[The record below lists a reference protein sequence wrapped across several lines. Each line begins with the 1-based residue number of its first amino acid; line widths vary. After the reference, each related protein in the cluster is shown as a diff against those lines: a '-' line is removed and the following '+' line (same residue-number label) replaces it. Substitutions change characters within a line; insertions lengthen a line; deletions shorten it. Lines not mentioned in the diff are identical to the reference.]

1 MSYRVYAFTS
11 TGVVVADG
19 AVAAAN
25 LVSSA
30 TSGEAVVF
38 IVKTADGVVPAIEIV
53 KNVNDLTQVTAN
65 AVAGN
70 LNANVKEAFASLLG
84 ALAAAASIG
93 RGPAAALA
101 ADQFMSEAFK
111 GAYDAASGWSANQD
125 WTPFFDFIDGM
136 GTSGGVPVSPIAFDP
151 DLYRVPGLP
160 SVIDPICN
168 ARVTNAL
175 NWVPPRRDP
184 LVLDLDGSGIT
195 TSAINP
201 AAPIL
206 FDHDGDGTKTAS
218 GWIASGEAIVVR
230 DLNGNNLIDSGRELF
245 GDNTIL
251 TRGLRAGQVAAN
263 GFEALADL
271 DMDING
277 VADGKFDAADTAYAS
292 VKLWRD
298 LDQDGVSQSSELFT
312 FAQLGVASITTTG
325 TADNVNLGGDNTQT
339 HAGTFTRT
347 TGATGQAGTAHLAAS
362 LLLANNNFYR
372 EFSDDPVLSAEAQA
386 LPQMQGSGTVR
397 DLRPA
402 MSLGT
407 PQAAAL
413 QTLLTQFA
421 ADTTRDAQLGSL
433 DALIQSWGATSAMP
447 TSAQTN
453 RVIANYGGPNV
464 IDTYGATAIERY
476 ALDNPALY
484 AKITA
489 LEQFNGQTILDKWV
503 RTTTA
508 WYYNEQDQGWRQYTY
523 GEVMFS
529 EPQAD
534 FINQAYDALKG
545 SESKALPQ
553 SSAQTPCNLRHRQY
567 GLRCARSGSSRRV
580 LRHQCKYNAAR
591 SQKTSPLATSPRLR
605 AWCEWQDQDVF
616 LEQRVYPR
624 LRLQQIAL

>member
-1 MSYRVYAFTS
+1 MSSVTMRVDIGGS
-11 TGVVVADG
+11 NGVPH
-19 AVAAAN
+19 
-25 LVSSA
+25 
-30 TSGEAVVF
+30 TF
-38 IVKTADGVVPAIEIV
+38 IVVTHPDGRQTEYGFVPREGLSPFGPGNIDV
-53 KNVNDLTQVTAN
+53 TGPGVNKDPHESSFNGPTQDLTDAQYQNMMEFINRSIANPPYYNVFGTAQN
-65 AVAGN
+65 GEGTN
-70 LNANVKEAFASLLG
+70 CT
-84 ALAAAASIG
+84 
-93 RGPAAALA
+93 
-101 ADQFMSEAFK
+101 
-111 GAYDAASGWSANQD
+111 GWA
-125 WTPFFDFIDGM
+125 ID
-136 GTSGGVPVSPIAFDP
+136 TWRYA
-151 DLYRVPGLP
+151 GLP
-160 SVIDPICN
+160 D
-168 ARVTNAL
+168 AFGVTSWVFSPYGQAIGKVLSAVSDAVTSAL

-195 TSAINP
+195 TSAINA

-251 TRGLRAGQVAAN
+251 TRGARAGQVAAN

-325 TADNVNLGGDNTQT
+325 TADNVNLVNSSGQATDNTQT

-347 TGATGQAGTAHLAAS
+347 TGATGEAGTAHLAAS

-421 ADTTRDAQLGSL
+421 QDTTRIVSTELGSIFSPSN
-433 DALIQSWGATSAMP
+433 DIFWRKSA
-447 TSAQTN
+447 
-453 RVIANYGGPNV
+453 
-464 IDTYGATAIERY
+464 
-476 ALDNPALY
+476 
-484 AKITA
+484 
-489 LEQFNGQTILDKWV
+489 
-503 RTTTA
+503 
-508 WYYNEQDQGWRQYTY
+508 
-523 GEVMFS
+523 
-529 EPQAD
+529 
-534 FINQAYDALKG
+534 
-545 SESKALPQ
+545 
-553 SSAQTPCNLRHRQY
+553 
-567 GLRCARSGSSRRV
+567 
-580 LRHQCKYNAAR
+580 
-591 SQKTSPLATSPRLR
+591 
-605 AWCEWQDQDVF
+605 
-616 LEQRVYPR
+616 
-624 LRLQQIAL
+624 

>member
-1 MSYRVYAFTS
+1 MSSVSMRVDVGGSDGIPHTFLVVTHPDGRVVEYGFAPQV
-11 TGVVVADG
+11 TGLSGPGQIFISGDG
-19 AVAAAN
+19 
-25 LVSSA
+25 
-30 TSGEAVVF
+30 
-38 IVKTADGVVPAIEIV
+38 TADGPHEYGYQGPIQPLSDSQYQRMMENINRSIANPPYYVV
-53 KNVNDLTQVTAN
+53 TGT
-65 AVAGN
+65 
-70 LNANVKEAFASLLG
+70 
-84 ALAAAASIG
+84 
-93 RGPAAALA
+93 
-101 ADQFMSEAFK
+101 
-111 GAYDAASGWSANQD
+111 
-125 WTPFFDFIDGM
+125 WTPGTGTNCTSWAID
-136 GTSGGVPVSPIAFDP
+136 VWRDV
-151 DLYRVPGLP
+151 GLP
-160 SVIDPICN
+160 NVFG
-168 ARVTNAL
+168 VTNSSNWNPYGQAMNIFIADIVNSLITAAL
-175 NWVPPRRDP
+175 NWVAPRRDP

-230 DLNGNNLIDSGRELF
+230 DLNGNNLIDNGRELF

-251 TRGLRAGQVAAN
+251 TRGARAGQVAAN

-277 VADGKFDAADTAYAS
+277 VADGKFDAADTAFAS

-298 LDQDGVSQSSELFT
+298 QNQNGISETGELFT
-312 FAQLGVASITTTG
+312 FADLGVASINTTG

-347 TGATGQAGTAHLAAS
+347 TGATGEAGTAHLAAS

-372 EFSDDPVLSAEAQA
+372 EFSDDPALSAEAQA

-413 QTLLTQFA
+413 QAALTQFA

-433 DALIQSWGATSAMP
+433 DALVQSWGATSAMP
-447 TSAQTN
+447 TSVQTN

-464 IDTYGATAIERY
+464 INTYGATAIERY

-489 LEQFNGQTILDKWV
+489 LEQ
-503 RTTTA
+503 
-508 WYYNEQDQGWRQYTY
+508 
-523 GEVMFS
+523 
-529 EPQAD
+529 
-534 FINQAYDALKG
+534 
-545 SESKALPQ
+545 SKADDDTQ
-553 SSAQTPCNLRHRQY
+553 ACKSSATVTPRASAIFSTLSSEMFRTCRSTWAMKVRCRSASNAKSSCDHSRSCRNLTM
-567 GLRCARSGSSRRV
+567 LTANMSRAQR
-580 LRHQCKYNAAR
+580 
-591 SQKTSPLATSPRLR
+591 RLR
-605 AWCEWQDQDVF
+605 ADFAGGLADVRGIG
-616 LEQRVYPR
+616 L
-624 LRLQQIAL
+624 